1 MNRRFTYDCVIMKEE
16 DAWCVSFPQ
25 IPEAY
30 TDGRTRE
37 EAIANAA
44 EVLKLVMG
52 GYIEDGETP
61 PEYERLAEVVSV
73 SIEVSDED
81 IDKMHYE
88 TQSQAAESLGVT
100 LSRISALIDSGR
112 LDSKTFDGRRMVSIA
127 SVERYAASPRSAGR
141 PAKMG

>member
-1 MNRRFTYDCVIMKEE
+1 MDRRFTYDCVIMKDD

-30 TDGRTRE
+30 TDGKTRE

-44 EVLKLVMG
+44 EVLELAMG

-61 PEYERLAEVVSV
+61 PAYERVVEVATVSV
-73 SIEVSDED
+73 EVSDED
-81 IDKMHYE
+81 IDRMHYE
-88 TQSQAAESLGVT
+88 TQSQAAEYLGVT

-112 LDSKTFDGRRMVSIA
+112 LESKIFDGRRMVSIA
-127 SVERYAASPRSAGR
+127 SVVEYDASPRSAGR
-141 PAKMG
+141 PAKKE